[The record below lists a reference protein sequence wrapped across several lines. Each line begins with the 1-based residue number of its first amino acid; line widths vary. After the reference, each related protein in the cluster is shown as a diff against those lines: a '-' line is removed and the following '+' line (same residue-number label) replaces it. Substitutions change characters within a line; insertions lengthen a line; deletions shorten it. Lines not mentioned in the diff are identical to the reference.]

1 MGAINFFKYDL
12 RRSKHLFLFSIFLFA
27 PLGAAMGWSMESL
40 LGVFSYMGLVVT
52 VTPASLF
59 TYEQKTDCGF
69 DNLLPA
75 RDMDKVFGRY
85 MLGVLCIV
93 FQLVLGSITCA
104 VMSSFTSL
112 KLSGLGMIS
121 VTFVAITLIFL
132 SIIFVAYYLI
142 GRNLNQQI
150 KGVILMLPCLIIWF
164 VVNTTIGIL
173 GGEDIVGLAVKIMEH
188 KELIS
193 ALALVIG
200 VAMYIISALI
210 STQIVKNKDYR

>member
-1 MGAINFFKYDL
+1 MGAINFLKYDL
-12 RRSKHLFLFSIFLFA
+12 RRSKHLFLLSIFLFA
-27 PLGAAMGWSMESL
+27 PLGAMMGWSMESL
-40 LGVFSYMGLVVT
+40 LGVFSYMGLVVM
-52 VTPASLF
+52 VAPSSLF

-75 RDMDKVFGRY
+75 RDRDKVFGRY
-85 MLGVLCIV
+85 MLGVICIL
-93 FQLVLGSITCA
+93 FQLILGIIICA

-121 VTFVAITLIFL
+121 MAFAAITLISL

-164 VVNTTIGIL
+164 VVNTAIGIL
-173 GGEDIVGLAVKIMEH
+173 GDGDVVGLIAKIIEN
-188 KELIS
+188 KEIIS

-210 STQIVKNKDYR
+210 SAQIVKKKDYR

>member
-1 MGAINFFKYDL
+1 MGAINFLKYDL
-12 RRSKHLFLFSIFLFA
+12 RRSKHLFLLSIFLFA
-27 PLGAAMGWSMESL
+27 PLGAMMGWSMESL
-40 LGVFSYMGLVVT
+40 LGVFSYMGLVVML
-52 VTPASLF
+52 VPASLF

-85 MLGVLCIV
+85 MLGVVCIL
-93 FQLVLGSITCA
+93 FQLILGIIICA

-121 VTFVAITLIFL
+121 MVFVAITLIAL

-150 KGVILMLPCLIIWF
+150 KGVILMLPCLMIWF
-164 VVNTTIGIL
+164 VVNTVIGIL
-173 GGEDIVGLAVKIMEH
+173 GDGDIVGLIAKIIEN
-188 KELIS
+188 KEIIS

-210 STQIVKNKDYR
+210 SAQVVKKKDYR